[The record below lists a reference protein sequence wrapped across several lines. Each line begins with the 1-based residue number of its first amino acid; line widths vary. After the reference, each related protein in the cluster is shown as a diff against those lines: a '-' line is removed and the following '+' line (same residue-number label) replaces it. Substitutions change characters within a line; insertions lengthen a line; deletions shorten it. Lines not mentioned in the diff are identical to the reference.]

1 MNFFESELRKVF
13 ANSDTLENPTYVGR
27 ACFGDIGEDL
37 RARVEFAID
46 GTIDHFS
53 ALRITILNRTG
64 GTVDQMKI
72 RLDEIL
78 GKQSVRNP
86 NFPDGISPYIWI
98 YRSIPEWYV
107 FKPGVTDYQKMHD
120 TISSYL
126 DVFRVRDERKAALD
140 ASIDRATQKNTVNKN
155 TKKTKEK
162 SAEPER

>member
-1 MNFFESELRKVF
+1 MNFFESELRKIF

-37 RARVEFAID
+37 RARIEFTID
-46 GTIDHFS
+46 GTIDHYS
-53 ALRITILNRTG
+53 ALRITILNRTN

-86 NFPDGISPYIWI
+86 SFPDGVSPYIWI

-107 FKPGVTDYQKMHD
+107 FKPGSKDYQKMHD
-120 TISSYL
+120 TIRNYL
-126 DVFRVRDERKAALD
+126 DVFRGKDERKPALD
-140 ASIDRATQKNTVNKN
+140 ASIDRANQKNTVKKN
-155 TKKTKEK
+155 TERPREK
-162 SAEPER
+162 ASEPQR